1 MRTAAFV
8 WMLAFLV
15 WLPFEDTQ
23 IWGTAGLAAA
33 GVGWLAF
40 RRRPWEA
47 SYWWQSALE
56 GGLLGATVPLFALFL
71 MAFKSGL
78 HGHGFPDFTA
88 SQVWLVLAALPFSAT
103 FGLLLTLAA
112 RHRALRQRA

>member
-8 WMLAFLV
+8 WMLAFLL

-23 IWGTAGLAAA
+23 IWVTAGLAVA

-47 SYWWQSALE
+47 ANGWRSTLE
-56 GGLLGATVPLFALFL
+56 GGLLGTAAPLLTVFL

-88 SQVWLVLAALPFSAT
+88 GQVRLVLAALPFSVILA
-103 FGLLLTLAA
+103 LLLTLAA
-112 RHRALRQRA
+112 RHGAVRQLT

>member
-8 WMLAFLV
+8 WMLAFLL

-23 IWGTAGLAAA
+23 IWVTAVLAFA
-33 GVGWLAF
+33 GVGWLVF
-40 RRRPWEA
+40 RRHPWDVT
-47 SYWWQSALE
+47 SGWGSALE
-56 GGLLGATVPLFALFL
+56 GGLLGAAAPLFTIFL

-88 SQVWLVLAALPFSAT
+88 SQVWLVLAALPFSLIL
-103 FGLLLTLAA
+103 GLLLTLAA
-112 RHRALRQRA
+112 RQRALRRQV